1 MSNFPYLVG
10 LALIEQC
17 GNRIMPIGGKSL
29 KEPLIENDFPNSIFE
44 DITLEILLRLIE
56 RSEESAIHR
65 LNGENSILIA
75 EIPLDALQKDLPS
88 IKQVWIKSGDS
99 DIFMNNLKKISSRLW
114 SSNFVR
120 YEGIKYK
127 KI

>member
-1 MSNFPYLVG
+1 MSDFPYLVG
-10 LALIEQC
+10 LALVEQC
-17 GNRIMPIGGKSL
+17 GERIMPIGGKSL
-29 KEPLIENDFPNSIFE
+29 KEPLIDNEFPNSIF
-44 DITLEILLRLIE
+44 DNITLEILLRLME
-56 RSEESAIHR
+56 RSEESAIRR

-99 DIFMNNLKKISSRLW
+99 DVFLKNLRKICSRLW

>member
-1 MSNFPYLVG
+1 MSNFPYLVCI
-10 LALIEQC
+10 ALIEQS
-17 GNRIMPIGGKSL
+17 GSRIMPIGGKSL
-29 KEPLIENDFPNSIFE
+29 KEPLIENQFPDSVFE
-44 DITLEILLRLIE
+44 NITLEILLRLIE

-65 LNGENSILIA
+65 LNGEKSILIA
-75 EIPLDALQKDLPS
+75 EITLDALQKDLPS

-99 DIFMNNLKKISSRLW
+99 DIFIESLKKICSRLW